1 MPWVSRVEVEE
12 AAAAGPRPPGPPRPP
27 RRSRWT
33 CATAG
38 FEVSWVAEILHLAG
52 LDEAGGDGGARSMGW
67 ATVEGLQS
75 EGRVTFAA
83 AEGDAGGTVVEL
95 EVEHSLPPPLVDA
108 MGAEGLEGLVRATL
122 QHSMETFRDYA
133 EGSLGGA
140 AAGGGAGAGRARG
153 PRPSGGA
160 RGPDPPPGPRNGGA
174 GPPVPR
180 SAGHRVALF
189 PPTSANCNTPGRIV
203 IPPDRKLLMS
213 HLVSGALRAGAS
225 GRRATSERARSSRE
239 RRSRRP
245 CELQWSLARAHP
257 HS

>member
-133 EGSLGGA
+133 EGSLGGGGGRGGG
-140 AAGGGAGAGRARG
+140 GGGARARPPPERGGPGPCPPPRPAKRGGGAPRSSIGRAPRG
-153 PRPSGGA
+153 A
-160 RGPDPPPGPRNGGA
+160 VPP
-174 GPPVPR
+174 
-180 SAGHRVALF
+180 HQ
-189 PPTSANCNTPGRIV
+189 
-203 IPPDRKLLMS
+203 
-213 HLVSGALRAGAS
+213 
-225 GRRATSERARSSRE
+225 RE
-239 RRSRRP
+239 
-245 CELQWSLARAHP
+245 L
-257 HS
+257 

>member
-133 EGSLGGA
+133 EGSLGG
-140 AAGGGAGAGRARG
+140 GGGRGGGGGGGRPPGGAGARAR
-153 PRPSGGA
+153 
-160 RGPDPPPGPRNGGA
+160 PPPERGGP
-174 GPPVPR
+174 GP
-180 SAGHRVALF
+180 
-189 PPTSANCNTPGRIV
+189 
-203 IPPDRKLLMS
+203 
-213 HLVSGALRAGAS
+213 
-225 GRRATSERARSSRE
+225 
-239 RRSRRP
+239 
-245 CELQWSLARAHP
+245 
-257 HS
+257 

>member
-12 AAAAGPRPPGPPRPP
+12 AAAGAPGQPGPPRPP
-27 RRSRWT
+27 QRSRWT

-52 LDEAGGDGGARSMGW
+52 LDETGGDSSGGARSMGW

-133 EGSLGGA
+133 EGSLGGGGGGGGGDPGG
-140 AAGGGAGAGRARG
+140 AGGGAGGAAGG
-153 PRPSGGA
+153 GKGA
-160 RGPDPPPGPRNGGA
+160 RPP
-174 GPPVPR
+174 
-180 SAGHRVALF
+180 
-189 PPTSANCNTPGRIV
+189 
-203 IPPDRKLLMS
+203 
-213 HLVSGALRAGAS
+213 
-225 GRRATSERARSSRE
+225 
-239 RRSRRP
+239 
-245 CELQWSLARAHP
+245 
-257 HS
+257 